1 MESELGTGLNRQ
13 NPRNERVVDLIHMG
27 DTWLRLSCIGG
38 IGQPLPR
45 EINDH
50 VRGLERLIGGNRGK
64 GDPAGNAAGLPII
77 RFGPTSSDE
86 EQQTRKARYE
96 ETQRLVPDRC
106 HKNIS
111 WDLFPAIMVRAGT
124 PHSPDSHFVER
135 TSHDTTVARLPFA
148 EARREPNRPLVPEPL
163 ARNNYEGASS
173 HLKRKMSNILPSRP
187 LVGRT
192 YELEVLGKALAS
204 AQAGSGTA
212 TFLRGDTGT
221 GKSRLAS
228 AVVEEAAHLG
238 FETVSGQAYRMDTG
252 VPYGLWSNAFFP
264 KLREMDDA
272 TLSVLTRGGE
282 EEVSI
287 VVPGLRSG
295 STQDPVFASVGPGE
309 LRTRIH
315 WNFTELLRGL
325 SKRTPLL
332 VVLDDLHW
340 SDPSG
345 LDLFHFV
352 SRQIAEVPL
361 VLLGVYNTKELVHNP
376 AFQNMERPLLSVS
389 GSEALDV
396 GPLSADET
404 VDLVLRTFQVD
415 AGIGEPLARQIH
427 ERAGGNPYFVEE
439 ILKSLVDSGKLF
451 LQDERW
457 LGWEV
462 VDLDLPA
469 SVTEAVSARFGE
481 LSSAAREVANVLAV
495 AGTRV
500 DHQLLTT
507 VAEQNEADILAGLD
521 QLRTGQL
528 IHEASDGAHIL
539 YRFLHHP
546 LVQEVIYSE
555 MGLAR
560 ARTLHLR
567 MGEALER
574 GDAPVI
580 DDPVHALAYHF
591 SHAGGEDPRVVRYLA
606 AAGRD
611 ALESRANRE
620 AAGFLKEAIE
630 RVRAGAFT
638 EEDTGVA
645 ILPLEEDLARVL
657 QRLGK
662 YRRATDHWK
671 AALEMAVERTDTERA
686 AALHYRIGQAA
697 SFPGRFDEAVTSYTA
712 GLEYAKEGSDRAIEA
727 RLHLY
732 KGIALQAQGSADE
745 ARREMETALAV
756 AETVADPSLLAR
768 VRRELMILHHWLG
781 DLDEA
786 REHGRMAIALSEE
799 AGDRQI
805 TFWVYW
811 ALAIGEGFLGEVE
824 VMDRHI
830 QRWRKIAKELRSPV
844 LRLWTSEVLLEHAMA
859 AGEWNYGITL
869 GEQAV
874 ARARV
879 LGQDALLPRLL
890 VWLSLIYLGRGEI
903 ERGRACVDE
912 AWMLS
917 GAGTEKT
924 PRVHLVVPAH
934 IGKAAYHLAAKEYEE
949 AIRIGEAGLA
959 IAENSEFIIW
969 AVHRLLP
976 LIGEAYLQIHDTE
989 AGVHIE
995 ERMLRYGKKLNT
1007 RSGLAWLSAYE
1018 AVKVWYSGDIERGT
1032 VLMRKAAEDLEEVP
1046 MIYDAARLGR
1056 QLAGRLA
1063 DLGKTRRRP
1072 RGASPRA

>member
-1 MESELGTGLNRQ
+1 
-13 NPRNERVVDLIHMG
+13 
-27 DTWLRLSCIGG
+27 
-38 IGQPLPR
+38 
-45 EINDH
+45 
-50 VRGLERLIGGNRGK
+50 
-64 GDPAGNAAGLPII
+64 
-77 RFGPTSSDE
+77 
-86 EQQTRKARYE
+86 
-96 ETQRLVPDRC
+96 
-106 HKNIS
+106 
-111 WDLFPAIMVRAGT
+111 
-124 PHSPDSHFVER
+124 
-135 TSHDTTVARLPFA
+135 
-148 EARREPNRPLVPEPL
+148 
-163 ARNNYEGASS
+163 
-173 HLKRKMSNILPSRP
+173 MSNILPSRP

-204 AQAGSGTA
+204 AQAGSGA
-212 TFLRGDTGT
+212 AIFLRGDTGT

-238 FETVSGQAYRMDTG
+238 FETVGGQAYRMDTG

-264 KLREMDDA
+264 KLREVDDA

-287 VVPGLRSG
+287 VVPGLRGG

-361 VLLGVYNTKELVHNP
+361 LLLGVYNTKELVHNP
-376 AFQNMERPLLSVS
+376 AFQKMERPLLSVS

-415 AGIGEPLARQIH
+415 PGIGEPLARQIH

-457 LGWEV
+457 LGWVV
-462 VDLDLPA
+462 VDVDLPA

-500 DHQLLTT
+500 DHQLLAT
-507 VAEQNEADILAGLD
+507 VADQDEADILAGLN

-528 IHEASDGAHIL
+528 IHEASDGAHIV
-539 YRFLHHP
+539 YRFVHP

-560 ARTLHLR
+560 ARTLHQR

-574 GDAPVI
+574 GEAAVI

-638 EEDTGVA
+638 EEDTGVE
-645 ILPLEEDLARVL
+645 ILSLEEDLARVL

-671 AALEMAVERTDTERA
+671 TALEIAVERNDTERA
-686 AALHYRIGQAA
+686 AALHYQIGQAA
-697 SFPGRFDEAVTSYTA
+697 RFPGRFDEAVTSYTA

-745 ARREMETALAV
+745 ARSEMETALAV

-799 AGDRQI
+799 AGDLQI

-830 QRWRKIAKELRSPV
+830 QHCRKIAKGLRSPV
-844 LRLWTSEVLLEHAMA
+844 LRLATSEVLLEHAMA

-874 ARARV
+874 ARARA

-924 PRVHLVVPAH
+924 PRIHLVVPAY

-949 AIRIGEAGLA
+949 AIRVGEAGLA
-959 IAENSEFIIW
+959 IAENSGFIIW
-969 AVHRLLP
+969 AAHRLLP

-1046 MIYDAARLGR
+1046 MIYDAARLRR

-1063 DLGKTRRRP
+1063 DLGKRDAALEELRRVHDVFQRIGAKPELKKTRGMFRELDTRPPSTSQGKGAEALSQRELEIARLVARRKSNKAIAKAL
-1072 RGASPRA
+1072 GISPRTVSTHLSNAFQKLEIASRGELADYARDHSLLSSDAEE